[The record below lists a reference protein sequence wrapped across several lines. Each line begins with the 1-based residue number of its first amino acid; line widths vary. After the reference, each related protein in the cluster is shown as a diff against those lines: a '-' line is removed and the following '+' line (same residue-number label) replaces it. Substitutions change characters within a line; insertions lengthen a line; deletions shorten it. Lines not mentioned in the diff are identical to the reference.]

1 MKKLATIFTIMIC
14 TSLQAQVAD
23 RTDPDTNPIVQT
35 KSGTIRGTK
44 DGNVNSFKGIPYAAP
59 PVGEFRWR
67 PPQPA
72 PIWEGVLDAS
82 K

>member
-44 DGNVNSFKGIPYAAP
+44 DGMLTALKAFRMQLLLLENS
-59 PVGEFRWR
+59 VGDRLNQLRYGKEY
-67 PPQPA
+67 
-72 PIWEGVLDAS
+72 
-82 K
+82 